1 MTAFDMD
8 FLQNPHVQNGYNE
21 LTKLLGRTGFRY
33 GTYLCHPDYN
43 GLDGYT
49 TDVLLLRN
57 SRPDLQFCRSLEIG
71 VITMNNDIIGKVGAL
86 HDMRIEDD
94 HISAVIQNRQTIL
107 PNDVIRTIRKAAK

>member
-1 MTAFDMD
+1 VFVIDI
-8 FLQNPHVQNGYNE
+8 G
-21 LTKLLGRTGFRY
+21 
-33 GTYLCHPDYN
+33 
-43 GLDGYT
+43 GYT

-107 PNDVIRTIRKAAK
+107 RTMSFAQSAKPQNSTQR